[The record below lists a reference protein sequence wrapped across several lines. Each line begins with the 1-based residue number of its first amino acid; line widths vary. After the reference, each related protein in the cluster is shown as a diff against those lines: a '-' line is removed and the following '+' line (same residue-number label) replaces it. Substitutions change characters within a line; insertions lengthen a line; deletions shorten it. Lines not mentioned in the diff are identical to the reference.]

1 MKPYYSD
8 DLVTLYH
15 GDCLELLAEMADR
28 SVDVVITDPPFDA
41 RTHSMARSNRNGYG
55 TSGGGNR
62 VLSGT
67 AETRFDCW
75 DHPAQLAFFEQLGRL
90 TRRWVIANLSTDT
103 AFRFEVEQAPP
114 GLKVMR
120 VGSWIKTNPMPII
133 SADRP
138 AMGWEPIAYMH
149 RVDVKPAWNG
159 GGRAANYVLPTS
171 QGSGHATQKPVDMV
185 RDWVRKFSDHGD
197 TVLDP
202 CMGTGTTIRAAV
214 DEGRR
219 AIGIEIDERWCE
231 YTARRLDQ
239 MALDFG
245 AMS

>member
-1 MKPYYSD
+1 MKPYYQD
-8 DLVTLYH
+8 DSVTLYL
-15 GDCLELLAEMADR
+15 GDCLEVMAEMGNR

-62 VLSGT
+62 VLAGKADT
-67 AETRFDCW
+67 AFAAW
-75 DHPAQLAFFEQLGRL
+75 DHPTQLAFFAALGRI
-90 TRRWVIANLSTDT
+90 TRRWVIANLATDT
-103 AFRFEVEQAPP
+103 AFRFELDPP
-114 GLKVMR
+114 DGLKMLR
-120 VGSWIKTNPMPII
+120 VGAWVKTNPMPII

-149 RVDVKPAWNG
+149 RADVKPAWNG

-171 QGSGHATQKPVDMV
+171 QGSGHATQKPINMV
-185 RDWVRKFSDHGD
+185 RDWVRKFSDRGD
-197 TVLDP
+197 TVFDP

-219 AIGIEIDERWCE
+219 VVGIEVDERWCE

-239 MALDFG
+239 MTLDFG
-245 AMS
+245 DAS

>member
-1 MKPYYSD
+1 MMKPYYSD

-15 GDCLELLAEMADR
+15 GDCREVLADTGDR

-55 TSGGGNR
+55 TPGRGNR
-62 VLSGT
+62 TLYGNADT
-67 AETRFDCW
+67 AFACW
-75 DHPAQLAFFEQLGRL
+75 DHTMQCDFFTTLGRV
-90 TRRWVIANLSTDT
+90 TRRWVVSNLASDT
-103 AFRFEVEQAPP
+103 AFRFEIEPP
-114 GLKVMR
+114 EGLKMLR
-120 VGSWIKTNPMPII
+120 VGAWIKTNPMPII

-149 RVDVKPAWNG
+149 RADTKPTWNG

-171 QGSGHATQKPVDMV
+171 RGSGHPTQKPIHMV